1 MTELIRKLEKVY
13 QQASV
18 EQRQNKLNVFTI
30 PAHYVNPPHIYRGHY
45 VYKYSLKDGRL
56 KFGPCGSGST
66 IRKVPDPKRTATPEQ
81 KSEVIELIK
90 TLSIP
95 QIRIITGLSYST
107 IEQIFQEYLHNRAIQ
122 STVDLSDIKVQYYE
136 SEADILQELEA
147 SYRAED
153 LKGEELEIFKNM
165 L

>member
-1 MTELIRKLEKVY
+1 MTELTRELEKVY

-45 VYKYSLKDGRL
+45 VYKYSFKDGEF
-56 KFGPCGSGST
+56 KFGPRGSGSKV
-66 IRKVPDPKRTATPEQ
+66 RKVYGPKRMATPEQ

-95 QIRIITGLSYST
+95 KIRIITGLSYGT

-153 LKGEELEIFKNM
+153 LKGEELEIFKKM
-165 L
+165 I

>member
-1 MTELIRKLEKVY
+1 MTGIIRKLEKVY
-13 QQASV
+13 QQASA
-18 EQRQNKLNVFTI
+18 EDRANKLNVFTI

-56 KFGPCGSGST
+56 KFGKRGSGST
-66 IRKVPDPKRTATPEQ
+66 IRKVHDPKRMATPEQ

-95 QIRIITGLSYST
+95 KIRIITGLSYFT

-122 STVDLSDIKVQYYE
+122 STVDLSNIKVQYYE

-153 LKGEELEIFKNM
+153 LKGDELEIFKNM